1 MAGLSCHIGKHG
13 ASVPLSEHRA
23 LTSGG
28 FDGIVPLWNMR
39 PEQVALMSQAVGSQ
53 LQPSR
58 SAIEEIAGDPLGAVS
73 KALACLEATATAL
86 APDAL
91 EALRPRQEAFV

>member
-1 MAGLSCHIGKHG
+1 VVK
-13 ASVPLSEHRA
+13 HRA

-39 PEQVALMSQAVGSQ
+39 PEQVTLMSQAVGPQ

-58 SAIEEIAGDPLGAVS
+58 SAISSIASDPLVAAGE
-73 KALACLEATATAL
+73 ALVWLEAPVTAL

-91 EALRPRQEAFV
+91 EALRPRQETFV